1 MQAAY
6 SSCAI
11 SRSAKS
17 VDITVRIACAA
28 DVATLLSLYK
38 LLDIVTEPAVPL
50 ERALAC
56 FSDLESNPHH
66 RLYVAEL
73 GAAIVGTF
81 SLIFIPG
88 LSHGARDSCVVEDVV
103 VAHELQGTGIGKQ
116 MMRFAMAAC
125 VARDCYKLV
134 LSSHVRRERAHRF
147 YEGLGF
153 RQHGY
158 SYLLDLS
165 GGSASTA

>member
-1 MQAAY
+1 MA
-6 SSCAI
+6 S
-11 SRSAKS
+11 
-17 VDITVRIACAA
+17 
-28 DVATLLSLYK
+28 LLSLYK
-38 LLDIVTEPAVPL
+38 LLEVDTEPAVPL
-50 ERALAC
+50 ERARAR
-56 FSDLESNPHH
+56 FRDLESNPHH

-73 GAAIVGTF
+73 GATIVGTF

-103 VAHELQGTGIGKQ
+103 VASELQGAGIGKQ

-125 VARDCYKLV
+125 VARHCYKLV

-153 RQHGY
+153 RKHGF

-165 GGSASTA
+165 GGSAGTA

>member
-1 MQAAY
+1 MNPT
-6 SSCAI
+6 I
-11 SRSAKS
+11 RS
-17 VDITVRIACAA
+17 ACAA
-28 DVATLLSLYK
+28 DVASLLLLYK
-38 LLDIVTEPAVPL
+38 LLEVATEPAVPL

-56 FSDLESNPHH
+56 FRDLESNPHH

-88 LSHGARDSCVVEDVV
+88 LSHSARDSCVVEDVV
-103 VAHELQGTGIGKQ
+103 VASELQGAGIGKQ

-125 VARDCYKLV
+125 VARHCYKLV
-134 LSSHVRRERAHRF
+134 LSSHVQRERAHRF
-147 YEGLGF
+147 YESLGF
-153 RQHGY
+153 SKHGY